1 MTGSNNQ
8 CSRTKITKGKELKPR
23 FMSNVGRSRYELQC
37 TLDLWRSV
45 DHHPRR
51 DLAGDVGGE
60 LGCLLLG
67 GAFLLIDVRL
77 QATVEVVRAHA
88 CVDDRDHNQDNSDDG
103 EEGHRGPSGPI
114 EGGRH
119 RVVHAVQ
126 LEAEVGQSGEEEQ
139 NDSDHAEGAFSS
151 NEPGTAGQHKDGHG
165 DSNYSEVEFSIM
177 LIRRDNGQELYG
189 ETEEEEKIELQQSD
203 ENLVRT
209 CQMVN

>member
-1 MTGSNNQ
+1 MSED
-8 CSRTKITKGKELKPR
+8 KIHKRKENENR
-23 FMSNVGRSRYELQC
+23 FMSNAGRSRYEIQC
-37 TLDLWRSV
+37 TPDLRRSV

-67 GAFLLIDVRL
+67 GASLLVDVRL
-77 QATVEVVRAHA
+77 QATVEVVCAHA
-88 CVDDRDHNQDNSDDG
+88 CVDDGDHDQDKSDDG
-103 EEGHRGPSGPI
+103 EEGHRGPSGQI
-114 EGGRH
+114 EGGRK

-126 LEAEVGQSGEEEQ
+126 LEAEVGHGGEEEQ
-139 NDSDHAEGAFSS
+139 NDDDHAEGAFPS
-151 NEPGTAGQHKDGHG
+151 NEPGTAGQDKDGHG
-165 DSNYSEVEFSIM
+165 DSDDSEVEFSIM